1 MTRRVSRARRT
12 APAGAAR
19 TRVGRGA
26 SIAARVWATARAG
39 GVALVLLVTGCAHT
53 GGSGGVTGT
62 ADKVPAPDSITVALW
77 HFDEGAG
84 TRLFDSGPFRL
95 EATAGTDVRPDFGR
109 IKGARRF
116 QRTLDSF
123 IYVPPNPLL
132 VPQSGFSCEMWIYP
146 TQYGQYELT
155 PLAGCWN
162 EQPNQ
167 QSWMFALC
175 GLNQRLPVAYLPSP
189 GYFAFAVPNPVPG
202 LLVFIF
208 EPDVAGAPR
217 TFFSGSAVQLNRWTH
232 VAVTFDDDLV
242 RFWVDGHMDAQ
253 YASPG
258 GIRPSPAPLL
268 MANYFDLRYLTGFN
282 GTLHANTSDPNP
294 YYAFVGSMDEVR
306 ISSAART
313 SFPLREK

>member
-1 MTRRVSRARRT
+1 MRRRFT
-12 APAGAAR
+12 P
-19 TRVGRGA
+19 A
-26 SIAARVWATARAG
+26 SIAARMSGIA
-39 GVALVLLVTGCAHT
+39 VALFAAMVLPAAMALLATGCAHT

-62 ADKVPAPDSITVALW
+62 GDKVPIADSITVALW

-84 TRLFDSGPFRL
+84 TQLFDSGPFRL
-95 EATAGTDVRPDFGR
+95 VATAGTDVRPDFGR
-109 IKGARRF
+109 IKSARRF

-123 IYVPPNPLL
+123 VYVPPNPVL
-132 VPQSGFSCEMWIYP
+132 VPSSGFSCEMWIDP
-146 TQYGQYELT
+146 TEYGQYELT
-155 PLAGCWN
+155 PLAACWN

-175 GLNQRLPVAYLPSP
+175 GRNLRPPVAFLPSP
-189 GYFAFAVPNPVPG
+189 GFFAFAMPNQTPG

-208 EPDVAGAPR
+208 QPDNAGAPR
-217 TFFSGSAVQLNRWTH
+217 TFFSGSTIQLNRWTH
-232 VAVTFDDDLV
+232 VAVTFDDDVV

-258 GIRPSPAPLL
+258 GIRSSPAPLL
-268 MANYFDLRYLTGFN
+268 MANYFDLRFLTGFN
-282 GTLHANTSDPNP
+282 GTLRANTSDPNP

-313 SFPLREK
+313 SFPLRER